1 MIIFFAENVVLVST
15 RAKRIENA
23 KQFLMILIADL
34 EAK

>member
-1 MIIFFAENVVLVST
+1 MITSFAEDVVSVST

-23 KQFLMILIADL
+23 KQFLMISIADL